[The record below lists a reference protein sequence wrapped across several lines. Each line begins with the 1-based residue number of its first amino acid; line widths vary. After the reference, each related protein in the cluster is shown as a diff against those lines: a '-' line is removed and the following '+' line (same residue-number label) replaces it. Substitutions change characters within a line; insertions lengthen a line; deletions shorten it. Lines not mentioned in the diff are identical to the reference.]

1 MSSSQIWG
9 ASLPTYAAALR
20 SIRTRAAR
28 HAEHHSGMHAHC
40 RRATPGLLGPA
51 SWSRAHVRKGS
62 YGSCSCVQLG
72 ETLSHAIRRPCCAP
86 RWVPACNERCAH
98 CAESRPDHRV
108 WRRRAWRPGAT
119 SRPSSSRGAGAGRAR
134 GTRELATIRERRAY
148 GQETGFNALAR
159 AAAND
164 WSELNAH
171 RCRLDQPPANYSRQG
186 RGIVGG
192 CFILPRPAD
201 VDACSTCVRRKTSIV
216 SLRFFRRPARARVV
230 ALYDMM
236 RTYSI

>member
-1 MSSSQIWG
+1 MPSTILACMRTAGAAPPPASSALQADRARMSG
-9 ASLPTYAAALR
+9 RDHTAAA
-20 SIRTRAAR
+20 AA
-28 HAEHHSGMHAHC
+28 AAYSAY
-40 RRATPGLLGPA
+40 
-51 SWSRAHVRKGS
+51 V
-62 YGSCSCVQLG
+62 LG
-72 ETLSHAIRRPCCAP
+72 ETLSHATRRPAVRA

-164 WSELNAH
+164 
-171 RCRLDQPPANYSRQG
+171 
-186 RGIVGG
+186 
-192 CFILPRPAD
+192 
-201 VDACSTCVRRKTSIV
+201 
-216 SLRFFRRPARARVV
+216 
-230 ALYDMM
+230 
-236 RTYSI
+236 